1 MKKVTVNIKTLL
13 TAIVILMVSGLYAQE
28 GGDVN
33 KGERIEALR
42 VAYIS
47 QELGLTPAE
56 AQKFWPVY
64 NQYRG
69 DMEVLRKN
77 FRPGQGQMTA
87 EQQLDFDQKKLDL
100 KKKYKLQFEST
111 LGKEKCNKLYG
122 LEDKFRE
129 KMKALRDQR
138 QQMKGDRPG
147 MGKGLAPK

>member
-1 MKKVTVNIKTLL
+1 MKKIILNMKALL
-13 TAIVILMVSGLYAQE
+13 TAAVILMMSSLYAQE
-28 GGDVN
+28 GGEVN

-69 DMEVLRKN
+69 EMEILRKN
-77 FRPGQGQMTA
+77 FRTGQGQMTA
-87 EQQLDFDQKKLDL
+87 EQQLDFEQKKLDL
-100 KKKYKLQFEST
+100 KKRYKLQFEST
-111 LGKEKCNKLYG
+111 LGKEKCNQLYG

-147 MGKGLAPK
+147 MGKGFGPR